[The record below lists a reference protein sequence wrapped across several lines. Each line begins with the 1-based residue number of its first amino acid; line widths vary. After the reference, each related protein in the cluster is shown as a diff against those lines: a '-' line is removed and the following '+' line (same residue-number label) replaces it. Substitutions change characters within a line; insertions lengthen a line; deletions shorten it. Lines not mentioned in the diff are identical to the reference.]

1 MTSHNETLINFAK
14 PKRIQQSC
22 MTCVCSILEGRK
34 EKCMSEIGLIMTK
47 NNQNLLNEPF
57 WALHACQNT
66 SKLLHIYCKSKFR
79 KKNSKLNFK
88 TYLGLAKFNSN
99 DQFFYWHLICASKG
113 SQYKLLGI
121 KGAKWSKSFIW
132 VPSPK
137 SRQRTKPIRR
147 TQKKYKDFVF
157 ILCL

>member
-1 MTSHNETLINFAK
+1 MTSHNETLIDFAK

-22 MTCVCSILEGRK
+22 MTCVCSILEGWK
-34 EKCMSEIGLIMTK
+34 EKCMSEIGFIMTK
-47 NNQNLLNEPF
+47 NKKLLNEPF

-79 KKNSKLNFK
+79 KKNSKLNFQ

-121 KGAKWSKSFIW
+121 KGAKCSKSFIW

-147 TQKKYKDFVF
+147 SQKKYKDFVF